1 MSIALYPFSGNE
13 QKSMVFSP
21 LLDGKIYDC
30 QMKWNI
36 YSQRWYLNVTDN
48 SGNRKLTI
56 PVVTSPADYDINI
69 LIGAFSSTKMVW
81 RVASGQIEVIN

>member
-1 MSIALYPFSGNE
+1 MTTALYPFSGNE

-36 YSQRWYLNVTDN
+36 YSQRWYLNITDN
-48 SGNRKLTI
+48 SGNRKLTM
-56 PVVTSPADYDINI
+56 PVVASPVGFDIN
-69 LIGAFSSTKMVW
+69 LLVGAFSTTKMVW
-81 RVASGQIEVIN
+81 RAVNGQIEVMN